1 MGRSRRSNIQRSWSK
16 KTKHTWDIS
25 LQNPDF
31 QWHPIGEECHVLGIF
46 RPQEF
51 IVPLEEVA
59 GAVGPFPHANKQRL
73 VGGNKEPEMG
83 RRCASMAMDILKYD
97 HDIFWSLMSTETWNR
112 VGTEA
117 STVLFHNKQTEMTE
131 MTH

>member
-1 MGRSRRSNIQRSWSK
+1 MA
-16 KTKHTWDIS
+16 
-25 LQNPDF
+25 PDR
-31 QWHPIGEECHVLGIF
+31 WRMPRPCIF

-59 GAVGPFPHANKQRL
+59 GAVGPFLMPNKQRL